1 MKRFLLA
8 SSAVLFSVSAS
19 PLLAQEA
26 QTADDEAQPG
36 DIIVTATRSE
46 TLLSKTP
53 IAITAITGEGLR
65 DAGIT
70 GPTDLGNSVPNLSID
85 RVGNAVQITIRGVSS
100 TDNTEKG
107 DPSAAFL
114 LDGVYLARPQQ
125 VDVAFFDI
133 NRVEVLRGPQG
144 TLYGRNTTAGVVNV
158 ITNKPKLGEFGAGVN
173 AGYGSYNA
181 FNVDGFV
188 NVPLGDKL
196 ALRVAASYDE
206 RDNYIRPAV
215 GDNVKLDPFRK
226 NFSSRAQLYFEPSDA
241 INITLRGEY
250 STLKGSRVSDVRAS
264 NFYDLGTLDALG
276 RPVWTAGNRST
287 RQLLTRT
294 TDIQPV
300 PAPTFG
306 IGDPGTT
313 EPSIDNNIWG
323 VEGEFN
329 WDLGGV
335 GLTYIG
341 SYREYHANEN
351 LGFDVGAPI
360 TFGATFNGDYEQQ
373 SHEFRVALSGDGPLK
388 AQTGLYYFREESA
401 IALILLNT
409 PFSCRDR
416 AIPGDNTSAC
426 LAFYPVF
433 GFPQAPTI
441 ASSKAAYAQATYSLS
456 DSLRFTLGGRYT
468 DDNKSRFGNTIL
480 QNTLTFNPANGTDRN
495 FLNAAAI
502 DGNIKNKKFTWLA
515 RAEADVFGSGLL
527 YASVSTGYKAGG
539 FGDGCLAGTT
549 TRGRL
554 CNQARDPRILFYQ
567 PETLT
572 AYEIGFKNRFG
583 DALRVSV
590 AAFHYEYKNLQLS
603 QIANVSGA
611 PSTVTLNAG
620 AAKVTGVEAEAAIT
634 PSENDRIDLSYS
646 YTDARYA
653 TYCPFDDPTS
663 TLAIGANGCRTAL
676 SFEGRPLDRS
686 PKHVASASYAHT
698 FPVGE
703 GDVVAR
709 VGTRLSSSYV
719 ITNFGAGVQYLN
731 PSNTRTDVSLTY
743 NAPND
748 RFYVSGYV
756 QNLENSVRLQRV
768 DGFANASPS
777 DPRTYGVRA
786 GFKF

>member
-1 MKRFLLA
+1 MKKILLA
-8 SSAVLFSVSAS
+8 ATASVFAMTAAPAWAQDSA
-19 PLLAQEA
+19 
-26 QTADDEAQPG
+26 DEAVESG
-36 DIIVTATRSE
+36 DIIVTATRE
-46 TLLSKTP
+46 TTLLSKTP
-53 IAITAITGEGLR
+53 IAITAITGDDLR
-65 DAGIT
+65 AQGIT

-173 AGYGSYNA
+173 AGYGNYDA

-188 NVPLGDKL
+188 NVPLGDKF
-196 ALRVAASYDE
+196 ALRAAASYDQ
-206 RDNYIRPAV
+206 RDNYQRVAA
-215 GDNVKLDPFRK
+215 GDNAKISPFRK
-226 NFSSRAQLYFEPSDA
+226 NLATRLQLYFEPSDA

-250 STLKGSRVSDVRAS
+250 STLKGSRTSDVRAS
-264 NFYDLGTLDALG
+264 NFYDFGRTDALG
-276 RPVWTAGNRST
+276 SPIWIANDRST
-287 RQLLTRT
+287 RQLLTLSP
-294 TDIQPV
+294 DIQPV
-300 PAPTFG
+300 PSAQFG
-306 IGDPGTT
+306 IGDPSTS
-313 EPSIDNNIWG
+313 EPSIDNHIWG
-323 VEGEFN
+323 VEGELN
-329 WDLGGV
+329 WDLG
-335 GLTYIG
+335 LANITYIG

-351 LGFDVGAPI
+351 LPIDVGAPI

-373 SHEFRVALSGDGPLK
+373 SHELRLAFGGDGPLK

-416 AIPGDNTSAC
+416 AVPGDNNSAC
-426 LAFYPVF
+426 VAFYPVF

-441 ASSKAAYAQATYSLS
+441 ASSKAAYAQATLS
-456 DSLRFTLGGRYT
+456 VTDNIRFTVGGRYT

-495 FLNAAAI
+495 FLNFAEI

-515 RAEADVFGSGLL
+515 RAEADILDNGLL
-527 YASVSTGYKAGG
+527 YGSVSTGYKAGG
-539 FGDGCLAGTT
+539 FGDGCLAGSSS
-549 TRGRL
+549 RGRT
-554 CNQARDPRILFYQ
+554 CNQVRDPRVLFYQ

-572 AYEIGFKNRFG
+572 AYEVGFKNKFSN
-583 DALRVSV
+583 ALRVSV

-634 PSENDRIDLSYS
+634 PSEHDRIDLSYS

-698 FPVGE
+698 FPVGD
-703 GDVVAR
+703 GGVVAR

-719 ITNFGAGVQYLN
+719 ITNFGAGRQHIN
-731 PSNTRTDVSLTY
+731 PSNTRTDLSLTY
-743 NAPND
+743 NAPEA
-748 RFYVSGYV
+748 RFYVQGYV
-756 QNLENSVRLQRV
+756 QNLENNVRLQRI
-768 DGFANASPS
+768 DGFANASPT
-777 DPRTYGVRA
+777 DPRTYGIRA